1 MHSGGQ
7 HLAVVGV
14 SCRGYPYHYKRRM
27 PLRLAGQHLTLQ
39 MLSVGTPVLRNAH
52 CIIQTR
58 KGSVC
63 ATALWLLPQEYL
75 PCMVPVLLFD
85 EIH

>member
-1 MHSGGQ
+1 MEGQ

-14 SCRGYPYHYKRRM
+14 SCRGYLYHYNRRM

-39 MLSVGTPVLRNAH
+39 MFSVRTPVHRNVH
-52 CIIQTR
+52 CIIRTR

-63 ATALWLLPQEYL
+63 TTALWLLPQEYL
-75 PCMVPVLLFD
+75 PCMVEVLLFD
-85 EIH
+85 EMH